1 MKDNFKFI
9 GKTLYFPERKVLVL
23 GDLHLGWEE
32 SLNEQGIFVP
42 RRQFQEIVRDLN
54 EVFEKIK
61 KEKIEGEGRI
71 KEELEEKIKEIVVL
85 GDLKH
90 EFGEIS
96 EQEWREVKGI
106 LDIFKAKA
114 EKVVLVR
121 GNHDTILGPIAERK
135 ELNVVDYYI
144 KEEICFLHGDK
155 IFPECLDKKIKMLV
169 MAHRHPAVVL
179 SDDYKKEKYK
189 CFLVGK
195 WKSKKI
201 AILPSFFPFV
211 EGMEV
216 ANLEDNGMFIP
227 EEELKEFKAY
237 VVGDEVYKFGKV
249 GEIV

>member
-114 EKVVLVR
+114 EKVVLIK
-121 GNHDTILGPIAERK
+121 GNHDTILEPIAERK
-135 ELNVVDYYI
+135 
-144 KEEICFLHGDK
+144 
-155 IFPECLDKKIKMLV
+155 
-169 MAHRHPAVVL
+169 
-179 SDDYKKEKYK
+179 
-189 CFLVGK
+189 
-195 WKSKKI
+195 
-201 AILPSFFPFV
+201 
-211 EGMEV
+211 
-216 ANLEDNGMFIP
+216 
-227 EEELKEFKAY
+227 
-237 VVGDEVYKFGKV
+237 
-249 GEIV
+249 